1 VIGIPRSIKKATSTP
16 DVAFF
21 VSGAKYRSQ
30 TPLREKVKLAAFIDR
45 GVYFTLARTWYLVL
59 PASLL
64 AVSSFR
70 KSHRRASSPAKRRN
84 ALTLFCS

>member
-45 GVYFTLARTWYLVL
+45 GVYFTLARTRVSRVAGELAGRVFCGEKRT
-59 PASLL
+59 ASKL
-64 AVSSFR
+64 AG
-70 KSHRRASSPAKRRN
+70 
-84 ALTLFCS
+84 